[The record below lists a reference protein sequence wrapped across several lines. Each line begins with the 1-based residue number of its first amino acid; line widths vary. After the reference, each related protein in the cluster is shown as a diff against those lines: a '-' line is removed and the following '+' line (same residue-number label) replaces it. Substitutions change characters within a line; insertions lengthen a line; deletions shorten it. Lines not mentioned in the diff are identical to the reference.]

1 MKKLFAIA
9 AALFCM
15 MGVSFADE
23 AADLLKPKEDTLTRT
38 IVPADQHVTNKTA
51 SVKIEYT
58 PYTDEAIIYYT
69 VMAVSFDQGEAM
81 NTCLECLQ
89 DFQVQNGYYKYTFL
103 RKDKSSI
110 YKDENNIKWALYRE
124 FVKFIR

>member
-1 MKKLFAIA
+1 MKKLCAIMTV
-9 AALFCM
+9 LFCM

-23 AADLLKPKEDTLTRT
+23 AADLLKPQEDTLTRT

-110 YKDENNIKWALYRE
+110 YKDENNIKWVLYRE

>member
-51 SVKIEYT
+51 IRLILMK
-58 PYTDEAIIYYT
+58 
-69 VMAVSFDQGEAM
+69 Q
-81 NTCLECLQ
+81 
-89 DFQVQNGYYKYTFL
+89 
-103 RKDKSSI
+103 SST
-110 YKDENNIKWALYRE
+110 
-124 FVKFIR
+124 IR